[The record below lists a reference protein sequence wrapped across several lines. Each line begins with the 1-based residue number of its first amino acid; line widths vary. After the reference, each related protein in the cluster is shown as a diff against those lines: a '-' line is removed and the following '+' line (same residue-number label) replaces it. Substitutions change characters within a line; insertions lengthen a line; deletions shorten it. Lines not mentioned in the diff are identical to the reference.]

1 MKAPAENVVV
11 EKAGVSTRSK
21 KEEEEEDDDEAADD
35 EEAKEPTPPKAK
47 TKAKKTKAPVAA
59 DDPLIGKSI
68 VGKFNSHA
76 DKELKVKGKIVKR
89 QKRAK
94 TLYYQVAWSK
104 QHKDKYDYNETQ
116 YFKKTKIKQMLDQT

>member
-1 MKAPAENVVV
+1 VVV

-35 EEAKEPTPPKAK
+35 EEAPTPPKAK
-47 TKAKKTKAPVAA
+47 AKAKKTKAPVA

-68 VGKFNSHA
+68 VGKFNSDA
-76 DKELKVKGKIVKR
+76 DKELKVKGKIVKK

-104 QHKDKYDYNETQ
+104 QHKDKYDYNATQ